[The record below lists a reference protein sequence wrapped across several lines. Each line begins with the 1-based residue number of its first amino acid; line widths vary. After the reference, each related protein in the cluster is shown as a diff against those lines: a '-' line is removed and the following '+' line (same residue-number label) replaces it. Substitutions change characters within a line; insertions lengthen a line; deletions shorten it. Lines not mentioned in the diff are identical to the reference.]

1 MSTAGEEKMCEYRNV
16 IQNIPHLER
25 PVIHD
30 SANITY
36 SYSLAVEELVG
47 IEVPRRGQFI
57 RAIASELNR
66 QVYTLYWLAI
76 YGIFLGHSTMFM
88 WPTGDREIIIDL
100 LGALTWRKSNYMHLI
115 FLVESGTICL
125 MISRIDV

>member
-1 MSTAGEEKMCEYRNV
+1 MTISFTAILIQGYLHRGERCASIRNF

-36 SYSLAVEELVG
+36 SYSLAVEELAG

-57 RAIASELNR
+57 RANIRIRSSSLYFVLACNIRNLSRTFNN
-66 QVYTLYWLAI
+66 VYNYW
-76 YGIFLGHSTMFM
+76 
-88 WPTGDREIIIDL
+88 R
-100 LGALTWRKSNYMHLI
+100 
-115 FLVESGTICL
+115 
-125 MISRIDV
+125 